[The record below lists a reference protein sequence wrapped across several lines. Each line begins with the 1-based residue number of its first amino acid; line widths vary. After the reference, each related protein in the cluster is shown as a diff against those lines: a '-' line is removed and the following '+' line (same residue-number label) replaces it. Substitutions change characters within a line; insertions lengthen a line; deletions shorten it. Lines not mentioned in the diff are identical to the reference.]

1 MKADRLLT
9 IQKPGLLTTVQDL
22 GRRGMAQFGVSPGGA
37 LDRRALVLG
46 NRLLGNDP
54 GAAALE
60 CTLIGPEILFEDDA
74 IIALTGSDFGPMLD
88 GNPVP
93 MWEPVHVQTGSLLT
107 FAPAPRDGGVR
118 LYLCIAGGI
127 AVEPVLG
134 SRSTD
139 LIGLFGGFEGRALHA
154 GDQLR
159 IGEPA
164 LDPDAI
170 LKRMLAIDPPAYV
183 KAITARVSLGPQQ
196 DRFTSAGIATFLRES
211 YAVTSKADRTGMRLS
226 GPAIE
231 QTDGADLISEGIA
244 HGAIQVPGDG
254 QPIVLLA
261 ARQTV
266 GGYIKIAT
274 VIGADLDLL
283 GQQRS
288 GGAIHFEVV
297 SIEQARALTRAY
309 LDLISE
315 DAIIT
320 QPRMHI
326 VQGATGM
333 PNSPGL
339 RGEWSPDGLIR
350 VIDAAERSGVTHLRL
365 EIPEAGI
372 SLELDR
378 GTGTAASESPAPQDA
393 MNDDVVITA
402 PVLGTL
408 YRRRTPDDP
417 PLVSEGEHV
426 DAGSLVALI
435 EVMKNYHEV
444 TAPVAGTITRVLVQD
459 GHYVEYGEPL
469 IHLSP
474 DR

>member
-1 MKADRLLT
+1 METDRLLT
-9 IQKPGLLTTVQDL
+9 IQKPGLMTTVQDL
-22 GRRGMAQFGVSPGGA
+22 GRRGMAQYGVSPGGA

-46 NRLLGNDP
+46 NRLLGNAP

-60 CTLIGPEILFEDDA
+60 CTLTGPEIVFERDA

-88 GNPVP
+88 GASIP
-93 MWEPVHVQTGSLLT
+93 MWEPVSVSAGSRLS

-118 LYLCIAGGI
+118 LSICVAGGI
-127 AVEPVLG
+127 AVKPILD

-139 LIGLFGGFEGRALHA
+139 LIGLFGGFEGRTLRA
-154 GDQLR
+154 GDRLP
-159 IGEPA
+159 IGEPC
-164 LDPDAI
+164 LDRDSI
-170 LKRMLAIDPPAYV
+170 LKRRLAYAPSSYV
-183 KAITARVSLGPQQ
+183 KAITARVSLGPQK
-196 DRFTSAGIATFLRES
+196 DRFTSAGLATFLSES

-231 QTDGADLISEGIA
+231 QTNGADLISEGIA

-266 GGYIKIAT
+266 GGYTKIAT

-288 GGAIHFEVV
+288 GGEIHFEAM
-297 SIEQARALTRAY
+297 SIERARVLTRDY
-309 LDLISE
+309 LYSIGE
-315 DAIIT
+315 DAIVT
-320 QPRMHI
+320 QPRKHL
-326 VQGATGM
+326 VQGAIEM
-333 PNSPGL
+333 PDSAGS

-350 VIDAAERSGVTHLRL
+350 VIEAAERSGVIHLRL
-365 EIPEAGI
+365 EIPDAGI

-378 GTGTAASESPAPQDA
+378 GATAPVSESPFRQDA
-393 MNDDVVITA
+393 TNDDVVITA

-417 PLVSEGEHV
+417 LLVSEGEHV
-426 DAGSLVALI
+426 DAGSLIALI

-444 TAPVAGTITRVLVQD
+444 TAPVAGTITRILVQD
-459 GHYVEYGEPL
+459 GHYVEYGEAL
-469 IHLSP
+469 VHLSP